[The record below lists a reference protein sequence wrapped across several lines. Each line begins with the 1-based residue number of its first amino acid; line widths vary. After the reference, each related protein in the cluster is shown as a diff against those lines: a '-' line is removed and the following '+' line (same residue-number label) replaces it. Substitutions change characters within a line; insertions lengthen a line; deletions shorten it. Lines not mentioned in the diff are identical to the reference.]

1 MRAITRGAEP
11 QALRQFISDNQ
22 TSPQNLHYD
31 NTGGKEKGPM
41 LEQLVRSQHGLC
53 AYTMRR
59 MVHAD
64 GHFDAHIEHILPRT
78 THPDQSLDWG
88 NLLACFP
95 RTGDCEFGAKPKD
108 AYDPATQP
116 FVRPDRT
123 VDGHFRFRQN
133 GEVEGLTDAALACL
147 APQVLNLNAKVL
159 VNDRKAKIQAAL
171 TLRPSAAEARRRAH
185 ALRQQNAQGWLE
197 PYCEAVAQVLE
208 KHAERADNAAKRR
221 SGARRT

>member
-31 NTGGKEKGPM
+31 NMGTKEKRPM
-41 LEQLVRSQHGLC
+41 LEQLVQGQHGLC

-108 AYDPATQP
+108 AYDPATHP

-133 GEVEGLTDAALACL
+133 GEVEGLTDAALACI

-171 TLRPSAAEARRRAH
+171 NQRPSAAQARRRAQ

-197 PYCEAVAQVLE
+197 PYCEAVAQALE
-208 KHAERADNAAKRR
+208 AYATRLGNTAQRLR
-221 SGARRT
+221 GSR

>member
-11 QALRQFISDNQ
+11 QALRQFISNNQ

-41 LEQLVRSQHGLC
+41 LEQLVRGQHGLC

-59 MVHAD
+59 VVHSD
-64 GHFDAHIEHILPRT
+64 GQYDAHIEHIHPRK
-78 THPDQSLDWG
+78 THPAQSLDWG
-88 NLLACFP
+88 NLLACYP

-116 FVRPDRT
+116 FVRPDRP

-133 GEVEGLTDAALACL
+133 GEVEGLTDAALACI
-147 APQVLNLNAKVL
+147 AAQVLNLNAKVL

-171 TLRPSAAEARRRAH
+171 NLRPSAAQARRRAQ

-208 KHAERADNAAKRR
+208 AYATRLENTAKRLR
-221 SGARRT
+221 GSR